1 MVAGFPVLPEYKDLY
16 TEVIASKGHIA
27 SDVKVKSIWVQ
38 ATMVTE
44 LLETIQR
51 MSKISGHDVTS
62 NDLQRWRAAVDTA
75 SAMDFHVSWLDDQL
89 RLLESQL
96 HDVEEQKVTKRSLEI
111 EVQRLWEEDVFIS
124 LQGGWVE
131 TCIQGC

>member
-1 MVAGFPVLPEYKDLY
+1 
-16 TEVIASKGHIA
+16 
-27 SDVKVKSIWVQ
+27 
-38 ATMVTE
+38 MVTE

-111 EVQRLWEEDVFIS
+111 EVQRL
-124 LQGGWVE
+124 
-131 TCIQGC
+131 